1 MNHSN
6 IIRLNTDVVED
17 RYVEILENTHFSL
30 VATVQR
36 LYFMVRNGE
45 KWALDDPKSNEDG
58 MPVIHNVVKM
68 LGCLRIWQDDAGV
81 WPGDAEEFSKQL
93 SEMSTTQTDLVKESQ
108 KSPSY
113 FPDAQFQI
121 GQLSVPSEACF

>member
-81 WPGDAEEFSKQL
+81 WPGDAEEFSKQWPVFEILGHISSPIQDLGL
-93 SEMSTTQTDLVKESQ
+93 SNISHHQH
-108 KSPSY
+108 
-113 FPDAQFQI
+113 
-121 GQLSVPSEACF
+121 